1 MKTLTQIID
10 EGIEVK
16 RDAIKV
22 IVTPQCATRALSL
35 NVNNRIISQAWAD
48 ELSARQQDGRWDDD
62 HPHGIVFSDSRLID
76 GQHRLLAVQKSGE
89 NVVMR
94 VDTGVRDGLREF
106 INDGPSRKACDR
118 LTFNSDRTKNKRLVE
133 ILTAW
138 CRIHYPGNVAKQ
150 VPTNAITRAWEE
162 IGQYAESVVEQ
173 TYAAYASKVC
183 RGTVRAP
190 VMCAVCELMRHDM
203 DLGLRFLDSVR
214 FPDGP
219 VQPARILREWL
230 IRTTGTSF
238 GRVSHQ
244 RQDYQHS
251 IAAVRAAVE
260 GREIK
265 LIRTSAELLIGDL
278 YARKAKTMQGGE

>member
-22 IVTPQCATRALSL
+22 VVTPQCATRALSL
-35 NVNNRIISQAWAD
+35 NLNNRIISQAWSD
-48 ELSARQQDGRWDDD
+48 ELAARQKDGRWDDD
-62 HPHGIVFSDSRLID
+62 HPHGIVFSDARLID

-118 LTFNSDRTKNKRLVE
+118 LTFNSDRTKNKRIVE

-138 CRIHYPGNVAKQ
+138 CRIHYPGYAGRQ
-150 VPTNAITRAWEE
+150 VPTNVITRAWNE
-162 IGQYAESVVEQ
+162 IGAQAEAIINHTFA
-173 TYAAYASKVC
+173 TYSSKPC
-183 RGTVRAP
+183 RGTIRAP
-190 VMCAVCELMRHDM
+190 ILCAICEAMRYDATF
-203 DLGLRFLDSVR
+203 GLRFLDSFT
-214 FPDGP
+214 FPEGEI
-219 VQPARILREWL
+219 QQGRILREWL
-230 IRTTGTSF
+230 IRTIGTSF
-238 GRVSHQ
+238 GRTSHQ
-244 RQDYQHS
+244 RQDYQHA
-251 IAAVRAAVE
+251 IAAVRAAIE

-265 LIRTSAELLIGDL
+265 LIRASSELLVGDL
-278 YARKAKTMQGGE
+278 YARKNAVLKGGE